1 MLRGTTTFVCDNCGH
16 KFEGMD
22 IELNATVLSQPLK
35 CPNCGSYHTCPG
47 SLSWFNKKIYKN
59 IWKRMDEYHKNS

>member
-1 MLRGTTTFVCDNCGH
+1 MLRGTTTFVCDKCGH

-22 IELNATVLSQPLK
+22 IELNATILSQPLK

-47 SLSWFNKKIYKN
+47 SLSWLNKKIYKN